1 MSPFSW
7 QCQNLCLLS
16 LAFIIDW
23 RVVASYS
30 VCNKEMTKGYPT
42 LVLRVLWGK
51 VGSLQKFAEFR
62 DNFLS
67 LGRKIWCFM
76 EKFCNFCFKTTKFC
90 RIFEFRCEICLSLA
104 KIVEFRK
111 NLEFRSPGGEQKSV
125 RKKPATTLQSIMNAK
140 LSKHRFCHCY
150 ENGLIKTIKTIPHNL
165 YVSVKLTSLY
175 CGSRL
180 ILIYPNPK

>member
-51 VGSLQKFAEFR
+51 VGSLKKFAEFR

-67 LGRKIWCFM
+67 LGRKFDVLWR
-76 EKFCNFCFKTTKFC
+76 NFA
-90 RIFEFRCEICLSLA
+90 IFA
-104 KIVEFRK
+104 
-111 NLEFRSPGGEQKSV
+111 
-125 RKKPATTLQSIMNAK
+125 
-140 LSKHRFCHCY
+140 
-150 ENGLIKTIKTIPHNL
+150 
-165 YVSVKLTSLY
+165 
-175 CGSRL
+175 
-180 ILIYPNPK
+180 